1 VLKEGTLNRTKIT
14 ENGKKVRKNWASAHV
29 VLTELFLL
37 FFKDAKTFEA
47 MVRVTHLFAVV
58 LNKLVMCVTLLGF
71 AIRSFLTPY
80 VICGLLDSKY
90 MA

>member
-14 ENGKKVRKNWASAHV
+14 ENGKKLRKNWATAHV

-47 MVRVTHLFAVV
+47 MVCVTHLFTAMF
-58 LNKLVMCVTLLGF
+58 NELVMCVSLLDF
-71 AIRSFLTPY
+71 AI
-80 VICGLLDSKY
+80 
-90 MA
+90 

>member
-14 ENGKKVRKNWASAHV
+14 ENGKKLRKNWAPAHV

-47 MVRVTHLFAVV
+47 MVCVYDSLIYCLV
-58 LNKLVMCVTLLGF
+58 LWIANVCF
-71 AIRSFLTPY
+71 
-80 VICGLLDSKY
+80 LDSKC